1 MKKIWKKFLA
11 AIICVSILL
20 CDNSF
25 VSLADELSDI
35 IEQNKEIQES
45 ISGNGG
51 VSGNDVSDN
60 TVDNGIS
67 EGDAENI
74 YVESPIITAAMDIIN
89 STSDSNEVSQEVIN
103 KLFLEHPEYLENE
116 AFDDVIGEAVKY
128 SIQAQGCVTNTGLA
142 AFLEALRNGSTI
154 IWNNFWAATGL
165 TEDYETQHKKDLAKE
180 ILYKYCEAD
189 KSLTTT
195 ANEVKSDFGVISQ
208 IYDITAKSQREQLAE
223 EIKSKS
229 KIQLTDEQID
239 KAVKEQFGEAEYLD
253 TVNKVTKEAV
263 GMFAI
268 SMEYI
273 ELMELEERMINNLI
287 SICEE
292 SGCTETAEQIRLVK
306 ADRDRNF
313 WEYFSRYYLGDDVL
327 QKVWGQA
334 KKWLAQNAAP
344 ECLDMKELSSASFAA
359 NLVIDFVVQVYNDT
373 QPNVDEIIFS
383 SLAINYFYSADRIVN
398 NYKVKFLLASK
409 GQGTVTAED
418 IQKYEAA
425 YTFEIVA
432 VQILAKY
439 SWKISYKIDQ
449 HSELCFDLLSA
460 KGSVDKFT
468 YAKYINS
475 CIDNMKEDNIVIPEL
490 PEDYDSTESISLKFD
505 AIRRQ
510 YVPNASYWKE
520 SWGGCIQCFG
530 FARMV
535 FYKLFGCEMPSSY
548 YGSRR
553 YELTPGDTVVLIGR
567 YVGNEV
573 NEKNAKALLTQG
585 KLGDVIQANGVY
597 GQHTMIFEG
606 ASDAGVTVYQCNKN
620 GECGVYEDTYSW
632 AAFAQ
637 MYGSASNGSD
647 NGISLYRAYNY
658 ATIYGDGENL
668 FYDDTV
674 NFIIS
679 EDGTLTKY
687 NGWQRYVTIPDA
699 VTAIGDSAFKNNTTM
714 ISVKIPDGVISIGN
728 SAFSGC
734 TALIGIY
741 MPDSIETVG
750 SSAFYNCTSMENV
763 KWSEKLESI
772 ASSAFYNCSSLEAII
787 LPDSIT
793 YIGGSV
799 FANCKKL
806 SNIRLSKKLEKIG
819 CAAFKNCT
827 SITEI
832 EIPKSLQSAEYSLYN
847 HSEVFAGCTGL
858 KEVQFEEGITL
869 IPNGLFSY
877 CPGLEQIEIPESVTK
892 IGDRSFEYCENL
904 ADVKLPEALTTI
916 GAYSFEGCSSIE
928 QIEIPNSVTYIGG
941 SGFANCKKLSNV
953 KLSKKLEKIGCAAFK
968 NCTSITEIEI
978 PKSLQ
983 SAEYSLYNHSEVFAG
998 CTGLKEVQ
1006 FEEGITLIPNGL
1018 FSYCPGLEQ
1027 IEIPESVTKI
1037 GDRSFEYCENLADV
1051 KLPEALTTIGAY
1063 SFEGCSSI
1071 EQIELPDAITDMGT
1085 YVFYGCKKLTKAHIP
1100 TNTKIIMEGTFQ
1112 NCTSL
1117 KEVNFPETVTIIRK
1131 NAFYNCDALTEIT
1144 LPSYITT
1151 LEAYAFY
1158 GCDLLEKV
1166 SIPNSMTTMGNNVF
1180 DGCSELKN
1188 VILGNGLQ
1196 SIPTN
1201 AFANCGKLEEMVIPY
1216 GVTKIDKSAFVNDP
1230 KLLTITL
1237 PRTINTIDSTA
1248 FSYAAKM
1255 TVYGVAGTY
1264 AEEWAESVGATF
1276 VNQEVAATEVSLN
1289 KNELTINKGAT
1300 EKLLLTIAPGDFTD
1314 EINWKSGNTNVV
1326 TVDNTGKITA
1336 KAVGTAVVKVTV
1348 GNQSASCKVTVVQ
1361 PVTSLYLSKSSL
1373 TMEATDTYVL
1383 TVSVSPSDAFNKAVK
1398 WESSDETIAAVNQEG
1413 VVTALKKGKATITV
1427 STLDG
1432 SNIKKTCTVE
1442 VKNNAYIVQSPAELE
1457 SPHPYAN
1464 NCSDIWVYTLKD
1476 AEKIEVT
1483 FSQETMLEEY
1493 FDYLYL
1499 FDKDKNQIGKYT
1511 GQELAGKTVT
1521 ITGDTVRIQLSTDT
1535 GGTEYGFKVI
1545 SVTPAGQKQ
1554 AAMPEAS
1561 VAPGE
1566 VDWGTT
1572 ITLSTSTE
1580 RASVYY
1586 TVDGS
1591 QPTKDSILYKEPIV
1605 VEKDTVIKAIAVKKG
1620 FVDSI
1625 PAIYSYTIP
1634 QCSVI
1639 FDSNGGT
1646 EIETQYVYKGQRVRK
1661 PDAPHKENENFAG
1674 WYLDG
1679 KLYDFKLPVNSSMTL
1694 IAYWTEYE
1702 ELLMPSSNLRSG
1714 MQIEKGTAISLFSE
1728 ENADVY
1734 YTLNG
1739 EEPGMDSMIYTHP
1752 IVVEEE
1758 TTIKAIAVKTGFKNS
1773 QVAIFHYTVA
1783 EKGSLW
1789 GEVEPEDIP
1798 EDGIPDGMWIA
1809 GVKDVGYTGQ
1819 PIKQDIRVYDGKT
1832 RLAEKKDYTLTY
1844 KNNTN
1849 AAEKGAEKAPSI
1861 IVTGKGNYEGKTT
1874 ITFTILPQSIETDNE
1889 MIVADDLTV
1898 AFTGKAQKPVPTV
1911 MFNGKKLAVKKD
1923 FVMTCKGSL
1932 TGSYTEEGVYEVIL
1946 NGIGNYTGSRVL
1958 NYTITKTVPISKV
1971 KISTIKVQ
1979 HYTGREI
1986 EPEFTLKYGKD
1997 ELKEGVDYFVTY
2009 LNNVEIGKAAVL
2021 IEGIGKYNGI
2031 RRTEFKIE
2039 GTAITKAKV
2048 TGLQNTVYNGKL
2060 QTATPVLTV
2069 KNGKEEVILTE
2080 GVDYT
2085 VTYQNNKNTGT
2096 ATVIFTGIN
2105 GFYGTMKKTFKITPF
2120 DLKTDTAEQFKVE
2133 SGIST
2138 AFVKTGATP
2147 KPVITF
2153 NGTVLTEG
2161 KDYILK
2167 YANNKKVASAGD
2179 LKAPTVTIT
2188 GKGNFKG
2195 TRTVTFDIVSQD
2207 LSNLSLEAADKV
2219 FKNKAKNY
2227 TTKFNVLDS
2236 NGKKLAVKKDYE
2248 IVKYAYADGS
2258 EVKDTD
2264 IIPAGTEIFVT
2275 VKAKEGSGFTG
2286 ELTGSYRIVQ
2296 ADIGKVAAKV
2306 TDQIYT
2312 GSAITPGKEDITLTM
2327 KKVPLAADDYEIVS
2341 YSNNVKKGTATVII
2355 KGVGNY
2361 GGTKKITFK
2370 IKSKKVGFLWW

>member
-1 MKKIWKKFLA
+1 M
-11 AIICVSILL
+11 
-20 CDNSF
+20 
-25 VSLADELSDI
+25 
-35 IEQNKEIQES
+35 
-45 ISGNGG
+45 
-51 VSGNDVSDN
+51 
-60 TVDNGIS
+60 
-67 EGDAENI
+67 
-74 YVESPIITAAMDIIN
+74 
-89 STSDSNEVSQEVIN
+89 
-103 KLFLEHPEYLENE
+103 
-116 AFDDVIGEAVKY
+116 
-128 SIQAQGCVTNTGLA
+128 
-142 AFLEALRNGSTI
+142 
-154 IWNNFWAATGL
+154 
-165 TEDYETQHKKDLAKE
+165 
-180 ILYKYCEAD
+180 
-189 KSLTTT
+189 
-195 ANEVKSDFGVISQ
+195 
-208 IYDITAKSQREQLAE
+208 
-223 EIKSKS
+223 
-229 KIQLTDEQID
+229 
-239 KAVKEQFGEAEYLD
+239 
-253 TVNKVTKEAV
+253 
-263 GMFAI
+263 
-268 SMEYI
+268 
-273 ELMELEERMINNLI
+273 
-287 SICEE
+287 
-292 SGCTETAEQIRLVK
+292 
-306 ADRDRNF
+306 
-313 WEYFSRYYLGDDVL
+313 
-327 QKVWGQA
+327 
-334 KKWLAQNAAP
+334 
-344 ECLDMKELSSASFAA
+344 
-359 NLVIDFVVQVYNDT
+359 
-373 QPNVDEIIFS
+373 
-383 SLAINYFYSADRIVN
+383 
-398 NYKVKFLLASK
+398 
-409 GQGTVTAED
+409 
-418 IQKYEAA
+418 
-425 YTFEIVA
+425 
-432 VQILAKY
+432 
-439 SWKISYKIDQ
+439 
-449 HSELCFDLLSA
+449 
-460 KGSVDKFT
+460 
-468 YAKYINS
+468 
-475 CIDNMKEDNIVIPEL
+475 
-490 PEDYDSTESISLKFD
+490 
-505 AIRRQ
+505 
-510 YVPNASYWKE
+510 
-520 SWGGCIQCFG
+520 
-530 FARMV
+530 
-535 FYKLFGCEMPSSY
+535 
-548 YGSRR
+548 
-553 YELTPGDTVVLIGR
+553 
-567 YVGNEV
+567 
-573 NEKNAKALLTQG
+573 
-585 KLGDVIQANGVY
+585 
-597 GQHTMIFEG
+597 
-606 ASDAGVTVYQCNKN
+606 
-620 GECGVYEDTYSW
+620 
-632 AAFAQ
+632 
-637 MYGSASNGSD
+637 
-647 NGISLYRAYNY
+647 
-658 ATIYGDGENL
+658 
-668 FYDDTV
+668 
-674 NFIIS
+674 
-679 EDGTLTKY
+679 
-687 NGWQRYVTIPDA
+687 
-699 VTAIGDSAFKNNTTM
+699 
-714 ISVKIPDGVISIGN
+714 
-728 SAFSGC
+728 
-734 TALIGIY
+734 
-741 MPDSIETVG
+741 
-750 SSAFYNCTSMENV
+750 
-763 KWSEKLESI
+763 
-772 ASSAFYNCSSLEAII
+772 
-787 LPDSIT
+787 
-793 YIGGSV
+793 
-799 FANCKKL
+799 
-806 SNIRLSKKLEKIG
+806 
-819 CAAFKNCT
+819 
-827 SITEI
+827 
-832 EIPKSLQSAEYSLYN
+832 
-847 HSEVFAGCTGL
+847 FAGCTGL

-869 IPNGLFSY
+869 IPNWLFSY

-892 IGDRSFEYCENL
+892 IGNGSFEYCENL

-916 GAYSFEGCSSIE
+916 DIYSFEGCSSIE
-928 QIEIPNSVTYIGG
+928 QIEIPNSVTYIG
-941 SGFANCKKLSNV
+941 SSAFENCN
-953 KLSKKLEKIGCAAFK
+953 
-968 NCTSITEIEI
+968 
-978 PKSLQ
+978 SL
-983 SAEYSLYNHSEVFAG
+983 
-998 CTGLKEVQ
+998 
-1006 FEEGITLIPNGL
+1006 
-1018 FSYCPGLEQ
+1018 
-1027 IEIPESVTKI
+1027 
-1037 GDRSFEYCENLADV
+1037 
-1051 KLPEALTTIGAY
+1051 
-1063 SFEGCSSI
+1063 

-1237 PRTINTIDSTA
+1237 PRTVNTIDSTA
-1248 FSYAAKM
+1248 FSYADKM

-1300 EKLLLTIAPGDFTD
+1300 EKLLLTIAPSNFTD

-1398 WESSDETIAAVNQEG
+1398 WESSDETIATVNQEG

-1483 FSQETMLEEY
+1483 FSQETMLEED

-1499 FDKDKNQIGKYT
+1499 LDKDKNQIGKYT

-1521 ITGDTVRIQLSTDT
+1521 ITGDMVRIQLSTDT

-1580 RASVYY
+1580 GASVYY

-1646 EIETQYVYKGQRVRK
+1646 EIEAQYVYRGQRAKK

-1758 TTIKAIAVKTGFKNS
+1758 TTIKAMAVKTGFKNS

-1798 EDGIPDGMWIA
+1798 EEGIPDGMWIA
-1809 GVKDVGYTGQ
+1809 GVKDVVYTGQ

-1832 RLAEKKDYTLTY
+1832 RLAEKTDYTLTY

-1874 ITFTILPQSIETDNE
+1874 ITFTILPQSIEMDNE

-1911 MFNGKKLAVKKD
+1911 LFNGKKLAVKKD
-1923 FVMTCKGSL
+1923 FVMTCKGSP
-1932 TGSYTEEGVYEVIL
+1932 TGSYTGEGVYEVVL

-1958 NYTITKTVPISKV
+1958 NYTITKTIPISKV
-1971 KISTIKVQ
+1971 KVSTIKVQ
-1979 HYTGREI
+1979 HYTGKKI

-2021 IEGIGKYNGI
+2021 IEGIGKYSGI

-2085 VTYQNNKNTGT
+2085 VTYQNNKNTGN
-2096 ATVIFTGIN
+2096 AKVIFTGIN

-2138 AFVKTGATP
+2138 AFVKTGAVP

-2161 KDYILK
+2161 KDYTLK

-2195 TRTVTFDIVSQD
+2195 TRTVTFDIVPQD
-2207 LSNLSLEAADKV
+2207 LSNLSMEAADRV
-2219 FKNKAKNY
+2219 FQNKAKNY

-2236 NGKKLAVKKDYE
+2236 NSKKLAVKKDYE

-2306 TDQIYT
+2306 TDQTYT
-2312 GSAITPGKEDITLTM
+2312 GSAITPGKEEITLTM
-2327 KKVPLAADDYEIVS
+2327 KKVPLTADDYEIVS

>member
-35 IEQNKEIQES
+35 IEQNKEIPES
-45 ISGNGG
+45 ISGNGS

-334 KKWLAQNAAP
+334 KKWLAKNAAP

-490 PEDYDSTESISLKFD
+490 PEDYDSTESISLKFE

-553 YELTPGDTVVLIGR
+553 YELTPSDTVVLIGR

-573 NEKNAKALLTQG
+573 NEKNAKLLLTQG

-606 ASDAGVTVYQCNKN
+606 ASDAGVTVYQCNTN
-620 GECGVYEDTYSW
+620 GDCGVYEDTYSW

-674 NFIIS
+674 NFVIS

-687 NGWQRYVTIPDA
+687 NGWQRYVTIPDT

-714 ISVKIPDGVISIGN
+714 ISVKIPDSVTSIGN

-750 SSAFYNCTSMENV
+750 YSAFYNCTSMENV
-763 KWSEKLESI
+763 KLSNSI
-772 ASSAFYNCSSLEAII
+772 IELQQ
-787 LPDSIT
+787 
-793 YIGGSV
+793 SV
-799 FANCKKL
+799 FVSCNNLC
-806 SNIRLSKKLEKIG
+806 SIRIPEKVQEIG
-819 CAAFKNCT
+819 SGTFLNCT
-827 SITEI
+827 SLTEI
-832 EIPKSLQSAEYSLYN
+832 NIPKSMGRNTRVGSYLDGPFE
-847 HSEVFAGCTGL
+847 GCKNL
-858 KEVQFEEGITL
+858 KTINFEEGITE
-869 IPNGLFSY
+869 IPNCLFQD
-877 CPGLEQIEIPESVTK
+877 CEGIEEIKIPDTVTSINSGAFSGAK
-892 IGDRSFEYCENL
+892 NL
-904 ADVKLPEALTTI
+904 KTVT
-916 GAYSFEGCSSIE
+916 
-928 QIEIPNSVTYIGG
+928 IPNSVVTVGD
-941 SGFANCKKLSNV
+941 SAFRNCISMTDSIIPDSV
-953 KLSKKLEKIGCAAFK
+953 KG
-968 NCTSITEIEI
+968 
-978 PKSLQ
+978 
-983 SAEYSLYNHSEVFAG
+983 
-998 CTGLKEVQ
+998 
-1006 FEEGITLIPNGL
+1006 
-1018 FSYCPGLEQ
+1018 
-1027 IEIPESVTKI
+1027 
-1037 GDRSFEYCENLADV
+1037 
-1051 KLPEALTTIGAY
+1051 
-1063 SFEGCSSI
+1063 
-1071 EQIELPDAITDMGT
+1071 MGT
-1085 YVFYGCKKLTKAHIP
+1085 YIFGDCKSLNKVTLPCNIVDIA
-1100 TNTKIIMEGTFQ
+1100 EGTFY
-1112 NCTSL
+1112 NCSNL
-1117 KEVNFPETVTIIRK
+1117 VEVDIPEKVRVIRK
-1131 NAFYNCDALTEIT
+1131 NAFYNCDSLDKII
-1144 LPSYITT
+1144 LPQVFDTI
-1151 LEAYAFY
+1151 EAYAFY
-1158 GCDLLEKV
+1158 DCDNLRTIKGTENLSTIGTYAFYNCTALKDISLSSFKGIEIPAYTFSKCSQLQEV
-1166 SIPNSMTTMGNNVF
+1166 VLPYGLCTIKNNAFSEIPN
-1180 DGCSELKN
+1180 L
-1188 VILGNGLQ
+1188 I
-1196 SIPTN
+1196 
-1201 AFANCGKLEEMVIPY
+1201 
-1216 GVTKIDKSAFVNDP
+1216 
-1230 KLLTITL
+1230 TINI
-1237 PRTINTIDSTA
+1237 PRTVSQIDNTA
-1248 FSYAAKM
+1248 FSYTKKM

-1264 AEEWAESVGATF
+1264 AEEWAESVGAAF
-1276 VNQEVAATEVSLN
+1276 VNQEVAATEASLN

-1300 EKLLLTIAPGDFTD
+1300 EKLLLTIAPSNFTD

-1373 TMEATDTYVL
+1373 PMEATDTYVL

-1398 WESSDETIAAVNQEG
+1398 WESSDETIATVNQEG

-1476 AEKIEVT
+1476 ADKIEVT
-1483 FSQETMLEEY
+1483 FSQETMLEED

-1554 AAMPEAS
+1554 AAMPKAS

-1580 RASVYY
+1580 GASVYY

-1646 EIETQYVYKGQRVRK
+1646 EIEAQYVYRGQRAKK

-1758 TTIKAIAVKTGFKNS
+1758 TTIKAMAVKTGFKNS

-1809 GVKDVGYTGQ
+1809 GVKDVVYTGQ

-1832 RLAEKKDYTLTY
+1832 RLAEKTDYTLTY

-1911 MFNGKKLAVKKD
+1911 LFNGKKLAVKKD
-1923 FVMTCKGSL
+1923 FVMTCKGSP
-1932 TGSYTEEGVYEVIL
+1932 TGSYTEEGVYEVVL

-1958 NYTITKTVPISKV
+1958 NYTITKTIPISKV
-1971 KISTIKVQ
+1971 KVSTIKVQ
-1979 HYTGREI
+1979 HYTGKEI
-1986 EPEFTLKYGKD
+1986 EPEFTLKYGKY

-2021 IEGIGKYNGI
+2021 IEGIGKYSGI

-2048 TGLQNTVYNGKL
+2048 TGLQNTVYNGKQ
-2060 QTATPVLTV
+2060 QTATPVLTI

-2105 GFYGTMKKTFKITPF
+2105 GYYGTMKKTFKIMPF

-2161 KDYILK
+2161 KDYTLK

-2195 TRTVTFDIVSQD
+2195 TRTVTFDIVPQD
-2207 LSNLSLEAADKV
+2207 LSNLTLEAADKV
-2219 FKNKAKNY
+2219 FQNKAKNY

-2286 ELTGSYRIVQ
+2286 ELTGSYLIVQ
-2296 ADIGKVAAKV
+2296 ADISKVAAKV

-2361 GGTKKITFK
+2361 GGTQKITFK

>member
-35 IEQNKEIQES
+35 IEQNKEIPES

-334 KKWLAQNAAP
+334 KKWLAKNAAP

-553 YELTPGDTVVLIGR
+553 YELTPSDTVVLVGR

-632 AAFAQ
+632 ATFAQ

-674 NFIIS
+674 NFVIS

-687 NGWQRYVTIPDA
+687 NGWQRYVTIPDT

-772 ASSAFYNCSSLEAII
+772 ASSAFYNCSSLE
-787 LPDSIT
+787 
-793 YIGGSV
+793 
-799 FANCKKL
+799 
-806 SNIRLSKKLEKIG
+806 
-819 CAAFKNCT
+819 
-827 SITEI
+827 
-832 EIPKSLQSAEYSLYN
+832 
-847 HSEVFAGCTGL
+847 
-858 KEVQFEEGITL
+858 
-869 IPNGLFSY
+869 
-877 CPGLEQIEIPESVTK
+877 QIEIP
-892 IGDRSFEYCENL
+892 D
-904 ADVKLPEALTTI
+904 
-916 GAYSFEGCSSIE
+916 
-928 QIEIPNSVTYIGG
+928 SVTYIGG
-941 SGFANCKKLSNV
+941 SAFAHCKKLSNV
-953 KLSKKLEKIGCAAFK
+953 KLSKKLEKMGRMVFIDCP
-968 NCTSITEIEI
+968 SITEIEI

-983 SAEYSLYNHSEVFAG
+983 RVGDSYSISGAFVD
-998 CTGLKEVQ
+998 CTGLKTIR
-1006 FEEGITLIPNGL
+1006 FEEGITRIPDRL
-1018 FSYCPGLEQ
+1018 FQQCPGLEQ
-1027 IEIPESVTKI
+1027 IEIPNTVTEIGESAF
-1037 GDRSFEYCENLADV
+1037 SQCENLRDIR
-1051 KLPEALTTIGAY
+1051 LPETLTTIGSSSFSYLNSLEQIEIPDSITYIGGSAFAHCKKLSNVKLSKKLEKMGRMVFIDCPSITEIEIPKSLQRVGDSY
-1063 SFEGCSSI
+1063 SISGAFVDCTGLKTIRFEEGITRIPDRLFQQCPGLEQIEIPNTVTEIGESAFSQCENLRDIRLPETLTTIGSSSFSYLNSL

-1085 YVFYGCKKLTKAHIP
+1085 YVFSGCKKLTKAHIP

-1230 KLLTITL
+1230 KLLTIML
-1237 PRTINTIDSTA
+1237 PRTVNTIDSTA
-1248 FSYAAKM
+1248 FSYADKM

-1276 VNQEVAATEVSLN
+1276 VNKEVAATEVSLN

-1300 EKLLLTIAPGDFTD
+1300 EKLLLTIAPSNFTD

-1383 TVSVSPSDAFNKAVK
+1383 TVNVSPSDAFNKAVK
-1398 WESSDETIAAVNQEG
+1398 WESSDETIATVNQEG

-1483 FSQETMLEEY
+1483 FSQETMLEED

-1499 FDKDKNQIGKYT
+1499 LDKDKNQIGKYT

-1535 GGTEYGFKVI
+1535 GGTEYGFKVT

-1554 AAMPEAS
+1554 AAMPEAN

-1580 RASVYY
+1580 GASVYY

-1625 PAIYSYTIP
+1625 PAIYSYAIP

-1646 EIETQYVYKGQRVRK
+1646 EIEAQYVYRGQRAKK

-1714 MQIEKGTAISLFSE
+1714 MQIEKGTAISLLSE

-1758 TTIKAIAVKTGFKNS
+1758 ITIKAMAVKTGFKNS

-1798 EDGIPDGMWIA
+1798 EEGIPDGMWIA
-1809 GVKDVGYTGQ
+1809 GVKDVVYTGQ

-1832 RLAEKKDYTLTY
+1832 RLAEKTDYTLTY

-1874 ITFTILPQSIETDNE
+1874 ITFTILPQSIEMDNE

-1898 AFTGKAQKPVPTV
+1898 AFTGKAQKPVLTV
-1911 MFNGKKLAVKKD
+1911 LFNGKKLAVKKD
-1923 FVMTCKGSL
+1923 FVMTCKGSP
-1932 TGSYTEEGVYEVIL
+1932 TGSYTEEGVYEVVL

-1958 NYTITKTVPISKV
+1958 NYTITKTIPISKV
-1971 KISTIKVQ
+1971 KVSTIKVQ
-1979 HYTGREI
+1979 HYTGKKI

-2021 IEGIGKYNGI
+2021 IEGIGKYSGI

-2085 VTYQNNKNTGT
+2085 VTYQNNKNTGN
-2096 ATVIFTGIN
+2096 AKVIFTGIN

-2161 KDYILK
+2161 KDYTLK

-2195 TRTVTFDIVSQD
+2195 SRTVTFDIVPQN

-2219 FKNKAKNY
+2219 FQNKVKNY
-2227 TTKFNVLDS
+2227 TTKFDVLDS

-2248 IVKYAYADGS
+2248 IVNYTYADGS

-2286 ELTGSYRIVQ
+2286 ELTGSYRVVQ
-2296 ADIGKVAAKV
+2296 ADISKVAAKV
-2306 TDQIYT
+2306 ADQTYT
-2312 GSAITPGKEDITLTM
+2312 GSAIKPGKEDITLTM
-2327 KKVPLAADDYEIVS
+2327 KKVPLTADDYEIVS
-2341 YSNNVKKGTATVII
+2341 YSNNVKKGTANVII
-2355 KGVGNY
+2355 RGVGNY

>member
-25 VSLADELSDI
+25 VSLAGELSDI

-74 YVESPIITAAMDIIN
+74 YAESPIITAAMDIIN
-89 STSDSNEVSQEVIN
+89 STSESNEVSQEVIN

-334 KKWLAQNAAP
+334 KKWLAKNAAP

-490 PEDYDSTESISLKFD
+490 PEDYDSTESISLKFE

-553 YELTPGDTVVLIGR
+553 YELTPSDTVVLIGR

-632 AAFAQ
+632 ATFAQ

-674 NFIIS
+674 NFVIS

-687 NGWQRYVTIPDA
+687 NGWQRYVTIPDT

-741 MPDSIETVG
+741 IPDSIETVG
-750 SSAFYNCTSMENV
+750 NSAFYNCTSMENV
-763 KWSEKLESI
+763 KLSEKLESI
-772 ASSAFYNCSSLEAII
+772 ASSTFYNCSSLEAII

-806 SNIRLSKKLEKIG
+806 SNVKLSKKLEKIG
-819 CAAFKNCT
+819 SEVFKNCT

-832 EIPKSLQSAEYSLYN
+832 EIPKSLQSAEYNGNKDSG
-847 HSEVFAGCTGL
+847 VFAGCTEL

-869 IPNGLFSY
+869 IPNWLFSY

-892 IGDRSFEYCENL
+892 IGNGSFEYCENL

-916 GAYSFEGCSSIE
+916 DIYSFEGCSSIE
-928 QIEIPNSVTYIGG
+928 QIEIPNSVTYIG
-941 SGFANCKKLSNV
+941 SSAFENCN
-953 KLSKKLEKIGCAAFK
+953 
-968 NCTSITEIEI
+968 
-978 PKSLQ
+978 SL
-983 SAEYSLYNHSEVFAG
+983 
-998 CTGLKEVQ
+998 
-1006 FEEGITLIPNGL
+1006 
-1018 FSYCPGLEQ
+1018 
-1027 IEIPESVTKI
+1027 
-1037 GDRSFEYCENLADV
+1037 
-1051 KLPEALTTIGAY
+1051 
-1063 SFEGCSSI
+1063 

-1085 YVFYGCKKLTKAHIP
+1085 YIFSGCKKLTKAHIP

-1112 NCTSL
+1112 NCISL
-1117 KEVNFPETVTIIRK
+1117 QEVNFPETVTIIRK

-1237 PRTINTIDSTA
+1237 PRTVNTIDSTA
-1248 FSYAAKM
+1248 FSYAGKM

-1264 AEEWAESVGATF
+1264 AEEWAESVGAAF
-1276 VNQEVAATEVSLN
+1276 VNQEVAATEASLN

-1300 EKLLLTIAPGDFTD
+1300 EKLLLTIAPSNFTD

-1373 TMEATDTYVL
+1373 PMEATDTYVL

-1398 WESSDETIAAVNQEG
+1398 WESSDETIATVNQEG

-1476 AEKIEVT
+1476 ADKIEVT
-1483 FSQETMLEEY
+1483 FSQETMLEED

-1554 AAMPEAS
+1554 AAMPKAS

-1580 RASVYY
+1580 GASVYY

-1646 EIETQYVYKGQRVRK
+1646 EIEAQYVYRGQRAKK

-1758 TTIKAIAVKTGFKNS
+1758 TTIKAMAVKTGFKNS

-1809 GVKDVGYTGQ
+1809 GVKDVVYTGQ

-1832 RLAEKKDYTLTY
+1832 RLAEKTDYTLTY

-1911 MFNGKKLAVKKD
+1911 LFNGKKLAVKKD
-1923 FVMTCKGSL
+1923 FVMTCKGSP
-1932 TGSYTEEGVYEVIL
+1932 TGSYTEEGVYEVVL

-1958 NYTITKTVPISKV
+1958 NYTITKTIPISKV
-1971 KISTIKVQ
+1971 KVSTIKVQ
-1979 HYTGREI
+1979 HYTGKEI
-1986 EPEFTLKYGKD
+1986 EPEFTLKYGKY

-2021 IEGIGKYNGI
+2021 IEGIGKYSGI

-2048 TGLQNTVYNGKL
+2048 TGLQSTVYNGKL
-2060 QTATPVLTV
+2060 QTATPILTV

-2096 ATVIFTGIN
+2096 AKVIFTGIN

-2120 DLKTDTAEQFKVE
+2120 DLKTDTAEQFRVE
-2133 SGIST
+2133 KGISI

-2161 KDYILK
+2161 KDYTLK

-2219 FKNKAKNY
+2219 FQNKAKNY
-2227 TTKFNVLDS
+2227 TTKFDVLDS
-2236 NGKKLAVKKDYE
+2236 NDKKLAVKKDYE

-2264 IIPAGTEIFVT
+2264 IIPDGTEIFVT

-2296 ADIGKVAAKV
+2296 ADISKVTAKV
-2306 TDQIYT
+2306 TDQTYT

-2327 KKVPLAADDYEIVS
+2327 KKVPLTADDYEIVS

-2355 KGVGNY
+2355 RGVGNY
-2361 GGTKKITFK
+2361 GGSKKITFK

>member
-1 MKKIWKKFLA
+1 M
-11 AIICVSILL
+11 
-20 CDNSF
+20 
-25 VSLADELSDI
+25 
-35 IEQNKEIQES
+35 
-45 ISGNGG
+45 
-51 VSGNDVSDN
+51 
-60 TVDNGIS
+60 
-67 EGDAENI
+67 
-74 YVESPIITAAMDIIN
+74 
-89 STSDSNEVSQEVIN
+89 
-103 KLFLEHPEYLENE
+103 
-116 AFDDVIGEAVKY
+116 
-128 SIQAQGCVTNTGLA
+128 
-142 AFLEALRNGSTI
+142 
-154 IWNNFWAATGL
+154 
-165 TEDYETQHKKDLAKE
+165 
-180 ILYKYCEAD
+180 
-189 KSLTTT
+189 
-195 ANEVKSDFGVISQ
+195 
-208 IYDITAKSQREQLAE
+208 
-223 EIKSKS
+223 
-229 KIQLTDEQID
+229 
-239 KAVKEQFGEAEYLD
+239 
-253 TVNKVTKEAV
+253 
-263 GMFAI
+263 
-268 SMEYI
+268 
-273 ELMELEERMINNLI
+273 
-287 SICEE
+287 
-292 SGCTETAEQIRLVK
+292 
-306 ADRDRNF
+306 
-313 WEYFSRYYLGDDVL
+313 
-327 QKVWGQA
+327 
-334 KKWLAQNAAP
+334 
-344 ECLDMKELSSASFAA
+344 
-359 NLVIDFVVQVYNDT
+359 
-373 QPNVDEIIFS
+373 
-383 SLAINYFYSADRIVN
+383 
-398 NYKVKFLLASK
+398 
-409 GQGTVTAED
+409 
-418 IQKYEAA
+418 
-425 YTFEIVA
+425 
-432 VQILAKY
+432 
-439 SWKISYKIDQ
+439 
-449 HSELCFDLLSA
+449 
-460 KGSVDKFT
+460 
-468 YAKYINS
+468 
-475 CIDNMKEDNIVIPEL
+475 
-490 PEDYDSTESISLKFD
+490 
-505 AIRRQ
+505 
-510 YVPNASYWKE
+510 
-520 SWGGCIQCFG
+520 
-530 FARMV
+530 
-535 FYKLFGCEMPSSY
+535 
-548 YGSRR
+548 
-553 YELTPGDTVVLIGR
+553 
-567 YVGNEV
+567 
-573 NEKNAKALLTQG
+573 
-585 KLGDVIQANGVY
+585 
-597 GQHTMIFEG
+597 
-606 ASDAGVTVYQCNKN
+606 
-620 GECGVYEDTYSW
+620 
-632 AAFAQ
+632 
-637 MYGSASNGSD
+637 
-647 NGISLYRAYNY
+647 
-658 ATIYGDGENL
+658 
-668 FYDDTV
+668 
-674 NFIIS
+674 
-679 EDGTLTKY
+679 
-687 NGWQRYVTIPDA
+687 
-699 VTAIGDSAFKNNTTM
+699 
-714 ISVKIPDGVISIGN
+714 
-728 SAFSGC
+728 
-734 TALIGIY
+734 
-741 MPDSIETVG
+741 
-750 SSAFYNCTSMENV
+750 
-763 KWSEKLESI
+763 
-772 ASSAFYNCSSLEAII
+772 
-787 LPDSIT
+787 
-793 YIGGSV
+793 
-799 FANCKKL
+799 
-806 SNIRLSKKLEKIG
+806 
-819 CAAFKNCT
+819 
-827 SITEI
+827 
-832 EIPKSLQSAEYSLYN
+832 
-847 HSEVFAGCTGL
+847 FAGCTEL

-869 IPNGLFSY
+869 IPNWLFSY

-892 IGDRSFEYCENL
+892 IGNGSFEYCENL

-916 GAYSFEGCSSIE
+916 DIYSFEGCSSIE
-928 QIEIPNSVTYIGG
+928 QIEIPNSVTYIG
-941 SGFANCKKLSNV
+941 SSAFENCN
-953 KLSKKLEKIGCAAFK
+953 
-968 NCTSITEIEI
+968 
-978 PKSLQ
+978 SL
-983 SAEYSLYNHSEVFAG
+983 
-998 CTGLKEVQ
+998 
-1006 FEEGITLIPNGL
+1006 
-1018 FSYCPGLEQ
+1018 
-1027 IEIPESVTKI
+1027 
-1037 GDRSFEYCENLADV
+1037 
-1051 KLPEALTTIGAY
+1051 
-1063 SFEGCSSI
+1063 

-1085 YVFYGCKKLTKAHIP
+1085 YIFSGCKKLTKAHIP

-1112 NCTSL
+1112 NCISL
-1117 KEVNFPETVTIIRK
+1117 QEVNFPETVTIIRK

-1237 PRTINTIDSTA
+1237 PRTVNTIDSTA
-1248 FSYAAKM
+1248 FSYAGKM

-1264 AEEWAESVGATF
+1264 AEEWAESVGAAF
-1276 VNQEVAATEVSLN
+1276 VNQEVAATEASLN

-1300 EKLLLTIAPGDFTD
+1300 EKLLLTIAPSNFTD

-1373 TMEATDTYVL
+1373 PMEATDTYVL

-1398 WESSDETIAAVNQEG
+1398 WESSDETIATVNQEG

-1476 AEKIEVT
+1476 ADKIEVT
-1483 FSQETMLEEY
+1483 FSQETMLEED

-1554 AAMPEAS
+1554 AAMPKAS

-1580 RASVYY
+1580 GASVYY

-1646 EIETQYVYKGQRVRK
+1646 EIEAQYVYRGQRAKK

-1758 TTIKAIAVKTGFKNS
+1758 TTIKAMAVKTGFKNS

-1809 GVKDVGYTGQ
+1809 GVKDVVYTGQ

-1832 RLAEKKDYTLTY
+1832 RLAEKTDYTLTY

-1911 MFNGKKLAVKKD
+1911 LFNGKKLAVKKD
-1923 FVMTCKGSL
+1923 FVMTCKGSP
-1932 TGSYTEEGVYEVIL
+1932 TGSYTEEGVYEVVL

-1958 NYTITKTVPISKV
+1958 NYTITKTIPISKV
-1971 KISTIKVQ
+1971 KVSTIKVQ
-1979 HYTGREI
+1979 HYTGKEI
-1986 EPEFTLKYGKD
+1986 EPEFTLKYGKY

-2021 IEGIGKYNGI
+2021 IEGIGKYSGI

-2048 TGLQNTVYNGKL
+2048 TGLQSTVYNGKL
-2060 QTATPVLTV
+2060 QTATPILTV

-2096 ATVIFTGIN
+2096 AKVIFTGIN

-2120 DLKTDTAEQFKVE
+2120 DLKTDTAEQFRVE
-2133 SGIST
+2133 KGISI

-2161 KDYILK
+2161 KDYTLK

-2219 FKNKAKNY
+2219 FQNKAKNY
-2227 TTKFNVLDS
+2227 TTKFDVLDS
-2236 NGKKLAVKKDYE
+2236 NDKKLAVKKDYE

-2264 IIPAGTEIFVT
+2264 IIPDGTEIFVT

-2296 ADIGKVAAKV
+2296 ADISKVTAKV
-2306 TDQIYT
+2306 TDQTYT

-2327 KKVPLAADDYEIVS
+2327 KKVPLTADDYEIVS

-2355 KGVGNY
+2355 RGVGNY
-2361 GGTKKITFK
+2361 GGSKKITFK

>member
-334 KKWLAQNAAP
+334 KKWLAKNAAP

-553 YELTPGDTVVLIGR
+553 YELTPSDTVVLIGR

-606 ASDAGVTVYQCNKN
+606 TSDAGVTVYQCNKN

-632 AAFAQ
+632 ATFAQ

-674 NFIIS
+674 NFVIS

-687 NGWQRYVTIPDA
+687 NGWQRYVTIPDT

-763 KWSEKLESI
+763 KLSNSIIELQRSVFVSCNNLCSIRIPEKVQKIGSGTFLNCTSLTEINIPKSMGRETIVGSYSDGPFEGCKNLKTINFEEGITEIPNCLFQDCEGIEEIKIPDTVTSI
-772 ASSAFYNCSSLEAII
+772 NSGAFSGAKNLKTVTIPNSVVTIGGSTFRGCNSLEAIQ
-787 LPDSIT
+787 LPENVTELSPGLFANCTQLRKIRIPEKVQEIGSGTFLNCTSLTEINIPKSMGRETIVGSYSDGPFEGCKNLKTINFEEGITEIPNCLFQDCEGIEEIKIPDTVTSINSGAFSGAKNLKT
-793 YIGGSV
+793 VTIPNSVVTIGGSV
-799 FANCKKL
+799 FRNCI
-806 SNIRLSKKLEKIG
+806 SMTDAVISD
-819 CAAFKNCT
+819 
-827 SITEI
+827 
-832 EIPKSLQSAEYSLYN
+832 
-847 HSEVFAGCTGL
+847 
-858 KEVQFEEGITL
+858 
-869 IPNGLFSY
+869 
-877 CPGLEQIEIPESVTK
+877 SVK
-892 IGDRSFEYCENL
+892 G
-904 ADVKLPEALTTI
+904 
-916 GAYSFEGCSSIE
+916 
-928 QIEIPNSVTYIGG
+928 
-941 SGFANCKKLSNV
+941 
-953 KLSKKLEKIGCAAFK
+953 
-968 NCTSITEIEI
+968 
-978 PKSLQ
+978 
-983 SAEYSLYNHSEVFAG
+983 
-998 CTGLKEVQ
+998 
-1006 FEEGITLIPNGL
+1006 
-1018 FSYCPGLEQ
+1018 
-1027 IEIPESVTKI
+1027 
-1037 GDRSFEYCENLADV
+1037 
-1051 KLPEALTTIGAY
+1051 
-1063 SFEGCSSI
+1063 
-1071 EQIELPDAITDMGT
+1071 MGT
-1085 YVFYGCKKLTKAHIP
+1085 YIFGGCKSLNKVTLPCNIVEIA
-1100 TNTKIIMEGTFQ
+1100 EGTFY
-1112 NCTSL
+1112 NCSNL
-1117 KEVNFPETVTIIRK
+1117 VEVDIPEKVRVIRK
-1131 NAFYNCDALTEIT
+1131 NAFYNCDSLDIII
-1144 LPSYITT
+1144 LPQVFDTI
-1151 LEAYAFY
+1151 EAYAFY
-1158 GCDLLEKV
+1158 DCDNLRTIKGTENLSTIGTYAFYNCTALKDISLSSFKGIEIPAYTFSKCSQLQEV
-1166 SIPNSMTTMGNNVF
+1166 VLPYGLCIIKNNAFSEIPNLITISIPRTVS
-1180 DGCSELKN
+1180 
-1188 VILGNGLQ
+1188 Q
-1196 SIPTN
+1196 
-1201 AFANCGKLEEMVIPY
+1201 
-1216 GVTKIDKSAFVNDP
+1216 IDN
-1230 KLLTITL
+1230 
-1237 PRTINTIDSTA
+1237 TA
-1248 FSYAAKM
+1248 FSYTKKM

-1300 EKLLLTIAPGDFTD
+1300 EKLLLTIAPSNFTD

-1398 WESSDETIAAVNQEG
+1398 WESSDETIATVNQEG
-1413 VVTALKKGKATITV
+1413 VITALKKGKATITV

-1457 SPHPYAN
+1457 SSHPYAN

-1483 FSQETMLEEY
+1483 FSQETMLEED

-1499 FDKDKNQIGKYT
+1499 LDKDKNQIGKYT

-1554 AAMPEAS
+1554 AAMPKAS
-1561 VAPGE
+1561 VVPGE
-1566 VDWGTT
+1566 VDWGTA

-1580 RASVYY
+1580 GASVYY

-1646 EIETQYVYKGQRVRK
+1646 EIEAQYVYRGQRAKK

-1714 MQIEKGTAISLFSE
+1714 MQIEKGTAISLLSE

-1758 TTIKAIAVKTGFKNS
+1758 ITIKAMAVKTGFKNS

-1809 GVKDVGYTGQ
+1809 GVKDVVYTGQ

-1832 RLAEKKDYTLTY
+1832 RLAEKTDYTLTY

-1874 ITFTILPQSIETDNE
+1874 ITFTILPQNIGTDNE

-1911 MFNGKKLAVKKD
+1911 LFNGKKLAVKKD
-1923 FVMTCKGSL
+1923 FVMTCKGSP
-1932 TGSYTEEGVYEVIL
+1932 TGSYTEEGVYEVVL

-1958 NYTITKTVPISKV
+1958 NYTITKTIPISKV
-1971 KISTIKVQ
+1971 KVSTIKVQ
-1979 HYTGREI
+1979 HYTGKEI

-2021 IEGIGKYNGI
+2021 IEGIGKYSGI

-2080 GVDYT
+2080 GVNYT
-2085 VTYQNNKNTGT
+2085 VIYQNNKNTGT

-2105 GFYGTMKKTFKITPF
+2105 GYYGTMKKTFKITPF

-2161 KDYILK
+2161 KDYTLK

-2195 TRTVTFDIVSQD
+2195 TRTVTFDIVPQD

-2219 FKNKAKNY
+2219 FQNKAKNY
-2227 TTKFNVLDS
+2227 TTKFDVLDS

-2306 TDQIYT
+2306 TDQTYT

>member
-1 MKKIWKKFLA
+1 
-11 AIICVSILL
+11 
-20 CDNSF
+20 
-25 VSLADELSDI
+25 
-35 IEQNKEIQES
+35 
-45 ISGNGG
+45 
-51 VSGNDVSDN
+51 
-60 TVDNGIS
+60 
-67 EGDAENI
+67 
-74 YVESPIITAAMDIIN
+74 
-89 STSDSNEVSQEVIN
+89 
-103 KLFLEHPEYLENE
+103 
-116 AFDDVIGEAVKY
+116 
-128 SIQAQGCVTNTGLA
+128 
-142 AFLEALRNGSTI
+142 
-154 IWNNFWAATGL
+154 
-165 TEDYETQHKKDLAKE
+165 
-180 ILYKYCEAD
+180 
-189 KSLTTT
+189 
-195 ANEVKSDFGVISQ
+195 
-208 IYDITAKSQREQLAE
+208 
-223 EIKSKS
+223 
-229 KIQLTDEQID
+229 
-239 KAVKEQFGEAEYLD
+239 
-253 TVNKVTKEAV
+253 
-263 GMFAI
+263 
-268 SMEYI
+268 
-273 ELMELEERMINNLI
+273 
-287 SICEE
+287 
-292 SGCTETAEQIRLVK
+292 
-306 ADRDRNF
+306 
-313 WEYFSRYYLGDDVL
+313 
-327 QKVWGQA
+327 
-334 KKWLAQNAAP
+334 
-344 ECLDMKELSSASFAA
+344 
-359 NLVIDFVVQVYNDT
+359 
-373 QPNVDEIIFS
+373 
-383 SLAINYFYSADRIVN
+383 
-398 NYKVKFLLASK
+398 
-409 GQGTVTAED
+409 
-418 IQKYEAA
+418 
-425 YTFEIVA
+425 
-432 VQILAKY
+432 
-439 SWKISYKIDQ
+439 
-449 HSELCFDLLSA
+449 
-460 KGSVDKFT
+460 
-468 YAKYINS
+468 
-475 CIDNMKEDNIVIPEL
+475 
-490 PEDYDSTESISLKFD
+490 
-505 AIRRQ
+505 
-510 YVPNASYWKE
+510 
-520 SWGGCIQCFG
+520 
-530 FARMV
+530 
-535 FYKLFGCEMPSSY
+535 
-548 YGSRR
+548 
-553 YELTPGDTVVLIGR
+553 
-567 YVGNEV
+567 
-573 NEKNAKALLTQG
+573 
-585 KLGDVIQANGVY
+585 
-597 GQHTMIFEG
+597 
-606 ASDAGVTVYQCNKN
+606 
-620 GECGVYEDTYSW
+620 
-632 AAFAQ
+632 
-637 MYGSASNGSD
+637 
-647 NGISLYRAYNY
+647 
-658 ATIYGDGENL
+658 
-668 FYDDTV
+668 
-674 NFIIS
+674 
-679 EDGTLTKY
+679 
-687 NGWQRYVTIPDA
+687 
-699 VTAIGDSAFKNNTTM
+699 
-714 ISVKIPDGVISIGN
+714 
-728 SAFSGC
+728 
-734 TALIGIY
+734 
-741 MPDSIETVG
+741 
-750 SSAFYNCTSMENV
+750 
-763 KWSEKLESI
+763 
-772 ASSAFYNCSSLEAII
+772 
-787 LPDSIT
+787 
-793 YIGGSV
+793 
-799 FANCKKL
+799 
-806 SNIRLSKKLEKIG
+806 
-819 CAAFKNCT
+819 
-827 SITEI
+827 
-832 EIPKSLQSAEYSLYN
+832 
-847 HSEVFAGCTGL
+847 
-858 KEVQFEEGITL
+858 
-869 IPNGLFSY
+869 
-877 CPGLEQIEIPESVTK
+877 
-892 IGDRSFEYCENL
+892 
-904 ADVKLPEALTTI
+904 
-916 GAYSFEGCSSIE
+916 
-928 QIEIPNSVTYIGG
+928 
-941 SGFANCKKLSNV
+941 
-953 KLSKKLEKIGCAAFK
+953 
-968 NCTSITEIEI
+968 
-978 PKSLQ
+978 
-983 SAEYSLYNHSEVFAG
+983 
-998 CTGLKEVQ
+998 
-1006 FEEGITLIPNGL
+1006 
-1018 FSYCPGLEQ
+1018 
-1027 IEIPESVTKI
+1027 
-1037 GDRSFEYCENLADV
+1037 
-1051 KLPEALTTIGAY
+1051 
-1063 SFEGCSSI
+1063 
-1071 EQIELPDAITDMGT
+1071 MGT

-1188 VILGNGLQ
+1188 VNLGNGFQ

-1201 AFANCGKLEEMVIPY
+1201 AFSNCGKLEEMVIPY

-1237 PRTINTIDSTA
+1237 PRTVNTIDSTA

-1383 TVSVSPSDAFNKAVK
+1383 TVSVSPNDAFNKAVK

-1483 FSQETMLEEY
+1483 FSQETMLEED

-1554 AAMPEAS
+1554 AAMPKAS

-1580 RASVYY
+1580 GASVYY

-1591 QPTKDSILYKEPIV
+1591 QPIKDSILYKEPIV

-1646 EIETQYVYKGQRVRK
+1646 EIEAQYVYRGQRAKK
-1661 PDAPHKENENFAG
+1661 PDAPHKESENFAG

-1758 TTIKAIAVKTGFKNS
+1758 TTIKAMAVKTGFKNS

-1809 GVKDVGYTGQ
+1809 GVKDVVYTGQ

-1832 RLAEKKDYTLTY
+1832 RLAEKTDYTLTY

-1911 MFNGKKLAVKKD
+1911 LFNGKKLAVKKD
-1923 FVMTCKGSL
+1923 FVMTCKGSP
-1932 TGSYTEEGVYEVIL
+1932 TGSYTKEGVYEVVL

-1958 NYTITKTVPISKV
+1958 NYTITKTIPISKV
-1971 KISTIKVQ
+1971 KVSTIKVQ
-1979 HYTGREI
+1979 HYTGKEI
-1986 EPEFTLKYGKD
+1986 EPEFILKYGKY

-2021 IEGIGKYNGI
+2021 IEGIGKYSGI

-2048 TGLQNTVYNGKL
+2048 TGLQNTVYNGKQ
-2060 QTATPVLTV
+2060 QTATPVLTI

-2105 GFYGTMKKTFKITPF
+2105 GYYGTMKKTFKITPF

-2153 NGTVLTEG
+2153 NGTVLIEG
-2161 KDYILK
+2161 KDYTLK
-2167 YANNKKVASAGD
+2167 YANNKKVAGAGD

-2195 TRTVTFDIVSQD
+2195 TRTVTFDIVPQD

-2219 FKNKAKNY
+2219 FQNKAKNY

-2306 TDQIYT
+2306 TDQTYT

>member
-195 ANEVKSDFGVISQ
+195 ATEVKSDFGVISQ

-806 SNIRLSKKLEKIG
+806 SNIR
-819 CAAFKNCT
+819 
-827 SITEI
+827 
-832 EIPKSLQSAEYSLYN
+832 
-847 HSEVFAGCTGL
+847 
-858 KEVQFEEGITL
+858 
-869 IPNGLFSY
+869 
-877 CPGLEQIEIPESVTK
+877 
-892 IGDRSFEYCENL
+892 
-904 ADVKLPEALTTI
+904 
-916 GAYSFEGCSSIE
+916 
-928 QIEIPNSVTYIGG
+928 
-941 SGFANCKKLSNV
+941 
-953 KLSKKLEKIGCAAFK
+953 LSKKLEKIGCAAFK